1 MGLLAMKNILRIII
15 LLSIAI
21 GCIAQ
26 TPVIDIEDNQ
36 GYDVNGAYYKD
47 TKNQLNPFEGTYIYT
62 NGNTTLKIV
71 LQKKTMSTIASR
83 RFYEDLIIGEYQ
95 YIENGIEKRNTLNK
109 LNKNYLNKNEHSISS
124 SLLIIGTERGCTDCS
139 PTEKRLA
146 GGMLDYVAAALA
158 NVQLRRITVN
168 GKAAIKLN
176 LYWEMR
182 SKKEGEVLLQPFIA
196 PGDYILIKEVPVLQD

>member
-1 MGLLAMKNILRIII
+1 MKNILRTI
-15 LLSIAI
+15 LFLYATI
-21 GCIAQ
+21 GCKAQ

-71 LQKKTMSTIASR
+71 LQKKIMSTIASR

-95 YIENGIEKRNTLNK
+95 YIENVVEKRNTLNK
-109 LNKNYLNKNEHSISS
+109 LNNNYLNKKEHSIFG
-124 SLLIIGTERGCTDCS
+124 SLLITGTDLGCADCS
-139 PTEKRLA
+139 PTEKRIK
-146 GGMLDYVAAALA
+146 GSILDNVAHALG
-158 NVQLRRITVN
+158 NIQLRRITVN

-182 SKKEGEVLLQPFIA
+182 SKNEGQVLLQPFIA